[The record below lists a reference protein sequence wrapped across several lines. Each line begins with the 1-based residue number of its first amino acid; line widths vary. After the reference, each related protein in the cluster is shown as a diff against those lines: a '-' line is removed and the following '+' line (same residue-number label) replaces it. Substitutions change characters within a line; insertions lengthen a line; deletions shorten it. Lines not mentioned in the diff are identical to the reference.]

1 MIGGCSGRNG
11 GRVSLCDDCFTSNPV
26 SRTSI
31 DHFVNWRFVLE
42 DNPGLR
48 RVYYIPDFSPML
60 FERYCMTIPG
70 ALNPVVIAMSHDEKK
85 VPVPPMRLVPP
96 DEKCEVPL

>member
-1 MIGGCSGRNG
+1 
-11 GRVSLCDDCFTSNPV
+11 
-26 SRTSI
+26 
-31 DHFVNWRFVLE
+31 
-42 DNPGLR
+42 
-48 RVYYIPDFSPML
+48 ML

-85 VPVPPMRLVPP
+85 GPVPPMRLVPP